1 LNTHRQIRTTA
12 ATAALLAVIGCATI
26 EELAPPVGALT
37 LREGETMGVNAEN
50 LERGR
55 TIYITQCARCHSP
68 EPVTGYTESQWRETL
83 PRMSHEAM
91 LTDRETADVRDYV
104 MATLRAMGGSTGQV
118 AASAAAS
125 TGDGARGP

>member
-104 MATLRAMGGSTGQV
+104 MATV